1 MVLLE
6 HLSDVDIA
14 RNHVASLRSEPS
26 AVVISGDAP
35 CVTLTTEPLARRAR
49 AVSGCLGL
57 RTLRG
62 ILGTDAGRTFS
73 PKPATHMQHS
83 RSHAGQ
89 SRRASPFRAESRHPA
104 NDRVLPAG
112 NRLPQ
117 IYMTK
122 DIYPPTQRCP

>member
-57 RTLRG
+57 R
-62 ILGTDAGRTFS
+62 ILGTDAGPTFS

-104 NDRVLPAG
+104 MTEYC
-112 NRLPQ
+112 RLA
-117 IYMTK
+117 IAYHRST
-122 DIYPPTQRCP
+122 